1 VQGVVLISPYDS
13 MVALARYHYPFLPV
27 RWLLRH
33 RFDSVARA
41 PGIKAPLLAITG
53 GHEDLGWQREF
64 WGPIRAFLD
73 TARAG

>member
-1 VQGVVLISPYDS
+1 VI
-13 MVALARYHYPFLPV
+13 AEA
-27 RWLLRH
+27 
-33 RFDSVARA
+33 
-41 PGIKAPLLAITG
+41 